1 MLEPTTWSETFNQ
14 DKPYPIPGMVVTK
27 NLDNNENESP
37 VNVPDKSV
45 SIESVTSDRK
55 PDNKAGN
62 LSIKF
67 EEDFID
73 GFLFQSFDTW
83 EDLNAVVSQV
93 RLAFFLTLL

>member
-1 MLEPTTWSETFNQ
+1 MLEPTTWPETFNQ
-14 DKPYPIPGMVVTK
+14 DKPDPIPRMVVTK

-55 PDNKAGN
+55 PDNKTEN

-83 EDLNAVVSQV
+83 EDLNVVVSQV
-93 RLAFFLTLL
+93 RLALFLKLL